1 MFDFEQNISNHA
13 FCLMKFKELKEEHY
27 FHEIAPKDTHM
38 RIEVIFKES
47 FVGLRLL
54 DLKNE
59 TFSQRHCHNKL
70 STIFDFECFFEN
82 LNVSNSILKFHYH

>member
-1 MFDFEQNISNHA
+1 
-13 FCLMKFKELKEEHY
+13 MKFKELKEEHY

-38 RIEVIFKES
+38 RIEAIFKKS

-54 DLKNE
+54 DLNE
-59 TFSQRHCHNKL
+59 TFSQRNCHKKL

-82 LNVSNSILKFHYH
+82 LNVNNSILKFH